1 MDDEES
7 RARSHPAYRKARA
20 KAEEYVNDPEKLR
33 GLADRAR
40 RKANDLAEGPLRGV
54 WDDLQTALQMVT
66 AYVRG
71 EYRRVPYQS
80 LLLIAASLLYLLAP
94 IDLIPDFLLGVGFVD
109 DASLIA
115 WTLRQIHGD
124 LEAFR
129 EWRRQQQAELPE

>member
-1 MDDEES
+1 M
-7 RARSHPAYRKARA
+7 
-20 KAEEYVNDPEKLR
+20 NDPEKLR

-40 RKANDLAEGPLRGV
+40 RKANDLAEGPLQGV
-54 WDDLQTALQMVT
+54 WDDLQTALQMVM

-129 EWRRQQQAELPE
+129 EWRRGQQAELPE